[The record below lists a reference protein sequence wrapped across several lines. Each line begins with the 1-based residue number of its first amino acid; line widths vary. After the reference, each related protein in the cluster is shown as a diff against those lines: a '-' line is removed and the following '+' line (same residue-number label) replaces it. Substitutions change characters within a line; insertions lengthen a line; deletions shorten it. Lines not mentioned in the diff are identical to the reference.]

1 MKSGR
6 ALAACLFVCIALPQ
20 SRVPGQK
27 PLTPGQ
33 EGKLEVPGCSHPCIL
48 YVPQDYQRG
57 TRLPLIFFMHGS
69 GGKPTSWPWKSA
81 TGGKGYLIC
90 GLSYGAF
97 ADGGA
102 GGIKTDNKSRLAMV
116 EFIDKVRSQIDK
128 TYGIDQDRVIL
139 TGLSMGGWGV
149 NLYGFLE
156 EARDKYRGYCIMAA
170 GLRRGG
176 ALDLSVTKGLP
187 LLLINGETDAN
198 LPAANEGKPVFEKAG
213 ALVTQVVLPGEG
225 HVPSVASMSPPLQ
238 KWLDDID
245 KSDLKNRPLVAI
257 RWKSGQLAG
266 SSEDERRQEHALQ
279 LFLSK
284 QDFLKEAED
293 GKPVLVFCYSTRRGK
308 KDRLTKSARG
318 SLEQEKTCFSFPEA
332 CAVPAASRFFTCI
345 KVDISLVDER
355 TDRKLHEG
363 LAPTVIL
370 LDRSRTVVR
379 TYNRS
384 RLRDLVLGNEMK
396 KLLTEA
402 EQQAVDARITQ
413 TRPVL
418 KEMQGLKRKSR
429 SLNKTI
435 ERLNGSSRRSAQRRL
450 KVKLAEQEELDNQY
464 QELCQKLLK

>member
-1 MKSGR
+1 M
-6 ALAACLFVCIALPQ
+6 
-20 SRVPGQK
+20 PGQT

-33 EGKLEVPGCSHPCIL
+33 EGKLEVPGCDHPCIL

-57 TRLPLIFFMHGS
+57 TRMPLIFFMHGS

-102 GGIKTDNKSRLAMV
+102 AGIKTDKKSRLAMV
-116 EFIDKVRSQIDK
+116 EFIDKVRKQIDQ
-128 TYGIDQDRVIL
+128 TYGIDQDRVFL

-149 NLYGFLE
+149 NLYGLLE
-156 EARDKYRGYCIMAA
+156 EARGKYRAYCIMAA
-170 GLRRGG
+170 GLRSGG

-187 LLLINGETDAN
+187 LLLINGETDPN

-225 HVPSVASMSPPLQ
+225 HVPSVAAMSPPLK

-245 KSDLKNRPLVAI
+245 RADLKKRPLVAI
-257 RWKSGQLAG
+257 HWKSGQLAG

-279 LFLSK
+279 LFLSR
-284 QDFLKEAED
+284 QDFLKDAQN
-293 GKPVLVFCYSTRRGK
+293 GKPVMVFCYSSRRGRR
-308 KDRLTKSARG
+308 DRPTKGAKG
-318 SLEQEKTCFSFPEA
+318 SLEQEESCFSFPEA

-370 LDRSRTVVR
+370 LDRDHTVVK

-384 RLRDLVLGNEMK
+384 RLRDLALGTEMK
-396 KLLTEA
+396 KLLTET
-402 EQQAVDARITQ
+402 EQQAVDARIAQ
-413 TRPVL
+413 MRPIL
-418 KEMQGLKRKSR
+418 KEMQSLKRKSR
-429 SLNKTI
+429 SLKKVI
-435 ERLNGSSRRSAQRRL
+435 ERLNGSSHRSAQRRL
-450 KVKLAEQEELDNQY
+450 ETKLAEQAELDSQY